1 MSLEYVD
8 VLLPSYKDI
17 NLWQM
22 TLTNIRKKFDMATK
36 FYLFIYLFIYF
47 ILFWGGSRT
56 MFLTPK
62 QSSQKISMNENF
74 YYVLNSFYIK
84 PKAI

>member
-22 TLTNIRKKFDMATK
+22 TLTNIRKKFDMSSK
-36 FYLFIYLFIYF
+36 FYLFIYF
-47 ILFWGGSRT
+47 ILF
-56 MFLTPK
+56 
-62 QSSQKISMNENF
+62 
-74 YYVLNSFYIK
+74 
-84 PKAI
+84 